1 MWIGTLETL
10 EYTEVNSALGIM
22 SDSGHRSL
30 SPRSTSVPT
39 SSERGSD
46 SLSKNGGTIGRILNF
61 FGKRSHEESKQEEQ
75 QQSRANYQ
83 QLRRANPLPQSGKS
97 DYKDWKTMLSIANE
111 PLNNSFEATKK
122 RRMLTIQ
129 ALKTAA
135 MNTGSIPRSAS
146 IVEPANG
153 GGLFSSISGSLISS
167 VGNGTDDI
175 GTNFGAAGIGASG
188 MPGGYLTFFN
198 ARQAQQDL
206 LNDLEQR
213 RRSIID
219 RDVHY
224 YAMETPRRIVEEP
237 SENEKLDKDYGELV
251 DSDQPASRLIS
262 PMDGV
267 LVHPP
272 SHIHSQLQAEND
284 LGAEYQDDDVHNH
297 EIDNDDETQQGG
309 GNLPL
314 IIEHEFAPLYRD
326 VNGNLVRPPF
336 INLDPRE
343 RYQLLQLK
351 KSVEASES
359 LQNRIK
365 YMTNPL
371 ETHSKRIPQTN
382 KVETSTQTHDLNSL
396 SNSLNFVRKR
406 RIERDVVS
414 DEPRTKKTKNTNGYF
429 VCDFDYEV
437 AEEPPK
443 KNKSSSNLQGYLGE
457 VSTPSIKD
465 KLPKEEG
472 VKSTSQRY
480 GLDDLFSGKKSR
492 EDVKLDSEYLANSK
506 YREKKATVEN
516 IALTLPKSLP
526 SSSLFAAKTPPT
538 ASSGATSAPSET
550 KSLFGASNGSG
561 GSAPT
566 TSLPSFSFGKKASS
580 EEQDEPKRKRT
591 LGDLDESAKAK
602 PAFSFGSGSEGSN
615 PTAGNAKPVLNFGS
629 KSTELKSN
637 SPAILSDVKTD
648 HKTSE
653 AVPQKQTFSFGV
665 PDKKDEPKVDFSFGS
680 KSTEKKDDVP
690 KLNFSFGA
698 APGTSSEKK
707 DDTTIPKPLFSFGAP
722 SATADKKIDVQ
733 NPAFSLGGS
742 TVSTEKK
749 EDSAKPAFSFG
760 LDKKLES
767 TSTNSTSQATG
778 GEKDGTKAA
787 FSFGSNVAPK
797 EGTSS
802 PSPSFSFGSSTA
814 PISTEKKNDIPKPA
828 FSFGETKSVAPVK
841 PAFSFGAES
850 STSSVTPT
858 SSDKRKDN
866 VPVFNFGTTAKPAS
880 PFTFGS
886 STAAQNTTGNI
897 STDQAS
903 KPAFSFGSTS
913 QQKPPLPLSTPTQ
926 AGAGINPKAS
936 SQSPAPFSFG
946 STGAGASPK
955 VETPK
960 PISTAFSFGNNISNG
975 SNAFGGGSTFNLSTP
990 LNDKTLGGG
999 GLPQLQQLQLQQILQ
1014 PFSFGQANSGVS
1026 SSQQFAFGTGASIGT
1041 AVSNPNSR
1049 EVSPAFNFQKSGA
1062 SSSPNLNVGFQHQ
1075 TPIQPLLVPNINF
1088 ASGGTASA
1096 DPSAIFSSTT
1106 PPPTTGTPPLVRG
1119 GRRIALPRSRRR

>member
-1 MWIGTLETL
+1 
-10 EYTEVNSALGIM
+10 M
-22 SDSGHRSL
+22 SDSGNRSL
-30 SPRSTSVPT
+30 SPRSTSGPT

-46 SLSKNGGTIGRILNF
+46 SFSKNGGTIGRVLNF
-61 FGKRSHEESKQEEQ
+61 FRKRSHEDSKQAEQ
-75 QQSRANYQ
+75 QQSGSNTQ
-83 QLRRANPLPQSGKS
+83 QLRRANPVPQSEKK

-122 RRMLTIQ
+122 RRMSTIQ
-129 ALKTAA
+129 ASKTAA

-146 IVEPANG
+146 IVEPANE
-153 GGLFSSISGSLISS
+153 GGLFSSIGGSLLNGA
-167 VGNGTDDI
+167 GNGTDDV

-198 ARQAQQDL
+198 ARQAQRDS

-224 YAMETPRRIVEEP
+224 YAIETPERILEEP
-237 SENEKLDKDYGELV
+237 TENDKSDKDYGELV

-272 SHIHSQLQAEND
+272 NHIHSQLQTEHGSEAEN
-284 LGAEYQDDDVHNH
+284 
-297 EIDNDDETQQGG
+297 NDDEIHNNEIVKVDQTQQGE

-443 KNKSSSNLQGYLGE
+443 KKKSSSNLQGYLGE

-472 VKSTSQRY
+472 AKSTSQRF

-516 IALTLPKSLP
+516 VASEMPKSSP
-526 SSSLFAAKTPPT
+526 SLFTTKTPPASSSGT
-538 ASSGATSAPSET
+538 ASAPIET
-550 KSLFGASNGSG
+550 KTLFGASSSTG
-561 GSAPT
+561 GSAPAPP
-566 TSLPSFSFGKKASS
+566 LPSFSFAKKSSS
-580 EEQDEPKRKRT
+580 EEQDDPKRKRS
-591 LGDLDESAKAK
+591 LRDFDESSK
-602 PAFSFGSGSEGSN
+602 PKPTFSFGAASEASKSTSGNS
-615 PTAGNAKPVLNFGS
+615 KPALNFGS
-629 KSTELKSN
+629 KSTELKFN
-637 SPAILSDVKTD
+637 SPAITSDVKED
-648 HKTSE
+648 HKISE

-665 PDKKDEPKVDFSFGS
+665 PDKKDETKVEFSFGS
-680 KSTEKKDDVP
+680 KTTEKKDDVP

-698 APGTSSEKK
+698 APGESSEKK
-707 DDTTIPKPLFSFGAP
+707 DDTSIPKPLFSFGAP
-722 SATADKKIDVQ
+722 SANADKKTDVQ
-733 NPAFSLGGS
+733 NPAFSLGGTTAS
-742 TVSTEKK
+742 TEKKDDLPKPSFSFSVEEKK
-749 EDSAKPAFSFG
+749 EDSVKPAFSFG
-760 LDKKLES
+760 LDKKSES
-767 TSTNSTSQATG
+767 TSTDKGTSQLKG
-778 GEKDGTKAA
+778 GERGDTKAA
-787 FSFGSNVAPK
+787 FSFGSSIAPK

-802 PSPSFSFGSSTA
+802 PSPNFSFGSSTA
-814 PISTEKKNDIPKPA
+814 PVSTEKNNETPKPA
-828 FSFGETKSVAPVK
+828 FSFGETKNAPTK

-850 STSSVTPT
+850 SASSVTPT
-858 SSDKRKDN
+858 SSDKKNDN
-866 VPVFNFGTTAKPAS
+866 VPVFNFGTTVKPAS

-886 STAAQNTTGNI
+886 SNTAQNTTGNI

-903 KPAFSFGSTS
+903 KPAFSFGANSQ
-913 QQKPPLPLSTPTQ
+913 QQKPALPLTTPNQ
-926 AGAGINPKAS
+926 VGAGVNPKAS
-936 SQSPAPFSFG
+936 SQSPAPFSFSSNG
-946 STGAGASPK
+946 PGASPQ

-975 SNAFGGGSTFNLSTP
+975 SNGFGGGSTFNVSTP

-999 GLPQLQQLQLQQILQ
+999 LAQSSQQQQISQ
-1014 PFSFGQANSGVS
+1014 PFSFGQPNSGVS
-1026 SSQQFAFGTGASIGT
+1026 SSQQFAFGTGAPVGT

-1075 TPIQPLLVPNINF
+1075 TPIQPSLVPNINF
-1088 ASGGTASA
+1088 ASGGSASA